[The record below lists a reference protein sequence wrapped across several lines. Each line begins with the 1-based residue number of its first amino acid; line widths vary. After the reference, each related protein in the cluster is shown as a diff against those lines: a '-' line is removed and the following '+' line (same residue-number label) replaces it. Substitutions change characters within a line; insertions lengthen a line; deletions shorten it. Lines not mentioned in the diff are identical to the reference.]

1 MNGVRPTP
9 KLPMEAPP
17 TVSAEQILLYGKRQS
32 RLIRLEAN
40 VIGYFGH
47 IFRKSGALASGGAPC
62 TRVAAVSV
70 SREITR

>member
-9 KLPMEAPP
+9 ELPMEAP

-47 IFRKSGALASGGAPC
+47 IFRKSGALTGGAPC
-62 TRVAAVSV
+62 PRVAAVRV
-70 SREITR
+70 SREIPR